1 MKRTDIRK
9 ILIIGAGPIVIGQG
23 CEFDYSGVQA
33 VKALKKEGYEVVL
46 VNSNPA
52 TVMTDPERAD
62 RTYVEPLTVDSL
74 HEIIRRER
82 PDAVLPT
89 LGGQT
94 ALNLAMELDKAGIL
108 RRYRV
113 ELLGASAEAIAR
125 AEDRQRFKA
134 AMRELGLDMPKSGS
148 AHSLDEARAVA
159 EAIGTWPLI
168 IRPGFTLGG
177 TGGGIAH
184 DADEFARIVAGGLE
198 ASLNTEVLIEE
209 SLIGW
214 KEFEME
220 VMADKAGNA
229 VIVCSIENMDP
240 MGVHTGDS
248 ITVAPIQTLTDR
260 EYQAMRDDSIAVLRK
275 IGIATGG
282 SNVQWAVDPKTG
294 RRIIIE
300 MNPRV
305 SRSSALASKATGFPI
320 AKIAAL
326 LAVGYTLDEIPN
338 DITGETLA
346 AFEPALDYV
355 VVKIPRFAFEKFPG
369 ASTALGTQ
377 MKAVGEVMA
386 IGRTFKQAYLKA
398 VRSLEA
404 PLKYHDEAS
413 YDPWFRRELAE
424 IAAFREMMRNN
435 RIIECSNN
443 RMDGEGER
451 QETRDATCGAGSSP
465 VSRLAPNQS
474 PLSSPTHSTIRP
486 FDHSIISPALLRQA
500 KVFGFSDR
508 EIAEAVGC
516 AEAEI
521 RAARLAA
528 GIRPVFGEVDTCAGE
543 FKAKTPYYYSYYGWE
558 IGGNNRII
566 ECSND
571 RMNGEGERQETRD
584 ATCGAGSSPVSRL
597 TPSLAP
603 LQSLTPN
610 QSPVSS
616 PNHSTNRPIDHSIIS
631 SPRPR
636 IMVLGGGPN
645 RIGQGIEF
653 DWCCCHA
660 AFALKQRGYE
670 VVMVNSN
677 PETVSTDYDTSDRL
691 YFEPLTFE
699 DVMEIYDREGC
710 DGVIVQYGGQTPLNL
725 AQRLKAAGARIVGTS
740 PDDID
745 RAEDR
750 DFFKRLV
757 EEVGVKQPA
766 SGIAHSVADAH
777 RIAAEI
783 GYPVLVRPSFVLGG
797 RGMAIV
803 STDAELDK
811 YVAEAVA
818 AAEGKPI
825 LIDKF
830 LEHAIE
836 LDVDCVSDGE
846 TTVVGAI
853 LEHVEAAGCHSGDAA
868 AVTPPRSLAPE
879 TVAEV
884 KRYAHAFAKRLHIVG
899 LMNIQLA
906 VTQEKGV
913 QTVWMIEVNPRASR
927 TVPFVS
933 KAIGVPLA
941 DVAAR
946 CMVGEKLSDI
956 GFTEEVI
963 PPYTS
968 VKEAVFPFVKFPGAE
983 VALTPEMKSTGE
995 VMAIDD
1001 DPEIAYFKSQLAAG
1015 SPLPKA
1021 GEVFV
1026 SLRDEDKAAG
1036 VELVRELVR
1045 LGYGVYATRG
1055 TSTRLWEAGIASK
1068 AVFRISRG
1076 RPNALDLLKAGRVK
1090 WVVCTTEAGNEATE
1104 DNARLRSGAVA
1115 AGVPLTTT
1123 LDGFRAAV
1131 RGLAEDEAFGGTG
1144 VRTLQEY
1151 HALASPA
1158 RGNF

>member
-113 ELLGASAEAIAR
+113 ELIGAQADAIAR
-125 AEDRQRFKA
+125 AEDRQLFKA

-184 DADEFARIVAGGLE
+184 DADEFTRIVTGGLE

-326 LAVGYTLDEIPN
+326 LAVGYTLDEITN

-346 AFEPALDYV
+346 SFEPTLDYV
-355 VVKIPRFAFEKFPG
+355 VVKVPRFAFEKFPG

-386 IGRTFKQAYLKA
+386 LGRTFKQAYLKA

-404 PLKYHDEAS
+404 PLKYHDESA
-413 YDPWFRRELAE
+413 YDPWFKRELAE
-424 IAAFREMMRNN
+424 IEAFRKSLE
-435 RIIECSNN
+435 
-443 RMDGEGER
+443 
-451 QETRDATCGAGSSP
+451 SSG
-465 VSRLAPNQS
+465 VLADS
-474 PLSSPTHSTIRP
+474 V
-486 FDHSIISPALLRQA
+486 LLRQA
-500 KVFGFSDR
+500 KVFGFSDK
-508 EIAEAVGC
+508 EIAAAVGC
-516 AEAEI
+516 DEAAV
-521 RAARLAA
+521 RAARQAA
-528 GIRPVFGEVDTCAGE
+528 GIRPSFGEVDTCAGE
-543 FKAKTPYYYSYYGWE
+543 FKAKTPYYYSYYGWPSDSSSSSDS
-558 IGGNNRII
+558 RA
-566 ECSND
+566 SSPS
-571 RMNGEGERQETRD
+571 R
-584 ATCGAGSSPVSRL
+584 ASGSSGS
-597 TPSLAP
+597 AP
-603 LQSLTPN
+603 AK
-610 QSPVSS
+610 
-616 PNHSTNRPIDHSIIS
+616 
-631 SPRPR
+631 PR

-660 AFALKQRGYE
+660 AFALKARGYE

-699 DVMEIYDREGC
+699 DVMEIYDRERC

-750 DFFKRLV
+750 DFFKNLV
-757 EEVGVKQPA
+757 AEIGVKQPA

-811 YVAEAVA
+811 YVSEAVA

-868 AVTPPRSLAPE
+868 AVTPPRSLTPE
-879 TVAEV
+879 IIAEV
-884 KRYAHAFAKRLHIVG
+884 KRDAHEFAKRLHIVG

-906 VTQEKGV
+906 VKDGE
-913 QTVWMIEVNPRASR
+913 VWMIEVNPRASR

-941 DVAAR
+941 DIAAR
-946 CMVGEKLSDI
+946 CMVGEKLADI
-956 GFTEEVI
+956 GFTQEVV

-1001 DPEIAYFKSQLAAG
+1001 DPEIAYFKSQMAAG
-1015 SPLPKA
+1015 SPLPKG

-1036 VELVRELVR
+1036 VEVVRELVR

-1055 TSTRLWEAGIASK
+1055 TSTRLWEAGLPSK

-1076 RPNALDLLKAGRVK
+1076 RPNALDLLKAGQVK
-1090 WVVCTTEAGNEATE
+1090 WVVCTTEAGNEANE

-1131 RGLAEDEAFGGTG
+1131 RGLAEDGAFGGTG

-1151 HALASPA
+1151 HALAA
-1158 RGNF
+1158 RQ

>member
-125 AEDRQRFKA
+125 AEDRQLFKA

-435 RIIECSNN
+435 RIIECS
-443 RMDGEGER
+443 
-451 QETRDATCGAGSSP
+451 
-465 VSRLAPNQS
+465 
-474 PLSSPTHSTIRP
+474 
-486 FDHSIISPALLRQA
+486 IISPALLRQA

-516 AEAEI
+516 AEAEV

-566 ECSND
+566 ECSK
-571 RMNGEGERQETRD
+571 
-584 ATCGAGSSPVSRL
+584 
-597 TPSLAP
+597 
-603 LQSLTPN
+603 
-610 QSPVSS
+610 
-616 PNHSTNRPIDHSIIS
+616 
-631 SPRPR
+631 PR

-750 DFFKRLV
+750 DFFKQLV

-956 GFTEEVI
+956 GFAEEVI

-983 VALTPEMKSTGE
+983 VALTPELKSTGE

-1131 RGLAEDEAFGGTG
+1131 RGLAEDETFGGTG

-1151 HALASPA
+1151 HALAA
-1158 RGNF
+1158 RASA

>member
-125 AEDRQRFKA
+125 AEDRQLFKA

-435 RIIECSNN
+435 RIIECS
-443 RMDGEGER
+443 
-451 QETRDATCGAGSSP
+451 
-465 VSRLAPNQS
+465 
-474 PLSSPTHSTIRP
+474 
-486 FDHSIISPALLRQA
+486 IISPALLRQA

-566 ECSND
+566 ECSK
-571 RMNGEGERQETRD
+571 
-584 ATCGAGSSPVSRL
+584 
-597 TPSLAP
+597 
-603 LQSLTPN
+603 
-610 QSPVSS
+610 
-616 PNHSTNRPIDHSIIS
+616 
-631 SPRPR
+631 PR

-645 RIGQGIEF
+645 RIGQGIEC

-750 DFFKRLV
+750 DFFKQLV

-825 LIDKF
+825 LVDKF

-956 GFTEEVI
+956 GFAEEVI

-1131 RGLAEDEAFGGTG
+1131 RGLAEDETFGGTG

-1151 HALASPA
+1151 HALAA
-1158 RGNF
+1158 RASA

>member
-62 RTYVEPLTVDSL
+62 RTYIEPLTVDTL
-74 HEIIRRER
+74 HEVIRRER

-113 ELLGASAEAIAR
+113 ELIGAQAEAIAR
-125 AEDRQRFKA
+125 AEDRQLFKA

-148 AHSLDEARAVA
+148 AHTLEEARAVA
-159 EAIGTWPLI
+159 ETIGTWPLI

-184 DADEFARIVAGGLE
+184 DAEEFTRIVTGGLE
-198 ASLNTEVLIEE
+198 ASLNHEVLIEE
-209 SLIGW
+209 SLIGC

-229 VIVCSIENMDP
+229 VIVSSIENMDP

-326 LAVGYTLDEIPN
+326 LAVGYTLDEIKN

-346 AFEPALDYV
+346 CFEPALDYV

-369 ASTALGTQ
+369 TSTTLGTQ

-404 PLKYHDEAS
+404 PLRYHDEAT

-424 IAAFREMMRNN
+424 IEAYRK
-435 RIIECSNN
+435 CL
-443 RMDGEGER
+443 EGLGGLEGL
-451 QETRDATCGAGSSP
+451 EEE
-465 VSRLAPNQS
+465 V
-474 PLSSPTHSTIRP
+474 
-486 FDHSIISPALLRQA
+486 LRQA
-500 KVFGFSDR
+500 KVFGFSDK
-508 EIAEAVGC
+508 EIAAAVGC
-516 AEAEI
+516 EEDEI
-521 RAARLAA
+521 RARRLAL
-528 GIRPVFGEVDTCAGE
+528 GIRPEFGEVDTCAGE
-543 FKAKTPYYYSYYGWE
+543 FKAKTPYYYSYYKYEDSKPG
-558 IGGNNRII
+558 RA
-566 ECSND
+566 S
-571 RMNGEGERQETRD
+571 
-584 ATCGAGSSPVSRL
+584 
-597 TPSLAP
+597 
-603 LQSLTPN
+603 
-610 QSPVSS
+610 QSPVDFPLSDS
-616 PNHSTNRPIDHSIIS
+616 PK
-631 SPRPR
+631 R

-660 AFALKQRGYE
+660 AYALKARGYE

-677 PETVSTDYDTSDRL
+677 PETVSTDYDTSDKL

-699 DVMEIYDREGC
+699 DVMEIYDRERC
-710 DGVIVQYGGQTPLNL
+710 EGVIVQYGGQTPLNL

-750 DFFKRLV
+750 DFFKHLV
-757 EEVGVKQPA
+757 DEVGVRQPA
-766 SGIAHSVADAH
+766 SGIARSVSDAH

-803 STDAELDK
+803 ATEGELDK
-811 YVAEAVA
+811 YVSEAVVA
-818 AAEGKPI
+818 SEGKPI

-836 LDVDCVSDGE
+836 LDVDCVSDGT
-846 TTVVGAI
+846 TTVIGAI

-868 AVTPPRSLAPE
+868 AITPPRSLAPE
-879 TVAEV
+879 TIVEV
-884 KRYAHAFAKRLHIVG
+884 KRLAHEFAKRLQIVG

-906 VTQEKGV
+906 VTASEGGQA
-913 QTVWMIEVNPRASR
+913 VWMIEVNPRASR

-941 DVAAR
+941 DIAAR
-946 CMVGEKLSDI
+946 CMVGEKLADI
-956 GFTEEVI
+956 GFTQEVI
-963 PPYTS
+963 PAYTS

-983 VALTPEMKSTGE
+983 VSLTPEMKSTGE
-995 VMAIDD
+995 VMSIDD
-1001 DPEIAYFKSQLAAG
+1001 DPELAYFKSQIAAG
-1015 SPLPKA
+1015 SPLPKT

-1026 SLRDEDKAAG
+1026 SLRDEDKAEG
-1036 VELVRELVR
+1036 VDVVRELVR
-1045 LGYGVYATRG
+1045 LGYGISATRG
-1055 TSTRLWEAGIASK
+1055 TSTRLWEAGIPSK

-1076 RPNALDLLKAGRVK
+1076 RPNALDLLRTGTLK
-1090 WVVCTTEAGNEATE
+1090 WIVSTTENGREAIE

-1123 LDGFRAAV
+1123 LDGFLAAV
-1131 RGLAEDEAFGGTG
+1131 RALAEEGSIGGTG

-1151 HALASPA
+1151 HSSSA
-1158 RGNF
+1158 RRS

>member
-1 MKRTDIRK
+1 MKRDDLKR

-52 TVMTDPERAD
+52 TVMTDPDRAD
-62 RTYVEPLTVDSL
+62 RTYIEPLTVDSL

-94 ALNLAMELDKAGIL
+94 ALNLAMELDRTGIL

-113 ELLGASAEAIAR
+113 ELIGAQAEAIAR
-125 AEDRQRFKA
+125 AEDRQLFKS
-134 AMRELGLDMPKSGS
+134 AMRDLGLDMPKSGS
-148 AHSLDEARAVA
+148 AHTLEEAKAVA
-159 EAIGTWPLI
+159 ETIGTWPLI
-168 IRPGFTLGG
+168 VRPGFTLGG

-184 DADEFARIVAGGLE
+184 DADEFTRIVTGGLE
-198 ASLNTEVLIEE
+198 ASLNREVLIEE

-220 VMADKAGNA
+220 VMADRAGNA

-282 SNVQWAVDPKTG
+282 SNVQWAVDPETG

-326 LAVGYTLDEIPN
+326 LAIGYTLDEITN

-346 AFEPALDYV
+346 SFEPALDYV

-377 MKAVGEVMA
+377 MKAVGEVMS

-404 PLKYHDEAS
+404 PLRYHDESS

-424 IAAFREMMRNN
+424 LEEFRAYL
-435 RIIECSNN
+435 
-443 RMDGEGER
+443 G
-451 QETRDATCGAGSSP
+451 TCGG
-465 VSRLAPNQS
+465 
-474 PLSSPTHSTIRP
+474 LSGL
-486 FDHSIISPALLRQA
+486 DDAVLRQA

-508 EIAEAVGC
+508 EIAAAVGC
-516 AEAEI
+516 SEPEV
-521 RAARLAA
+521 RARRVATGL
-528 GIRPVFGEVDTCAGE
+528 RPFFGEVDTCAGE
-543 FKAKTPYYYSYYGWE
+543 FKAKTPYYYSYYGYDT
-558 IGGNNRII
+558 
-566 ECSND
+566 STTAD
-571 RMNGEGERQETRD
+571 
-584 ATCGAGSSPVSRL
+584 SSLSAVHS
-597 TPSLAP
+597 PSA
-603 LQSLTPN
+603 
-610 QSPVSS
+610 
-616 PNHSTNRPIDHSIIS
+616 R
-631 SPRPR
+631 R

-660 AFALKQRGYE
+660 AFALKERGYE

-699 DVMEIYDREGC
+699 DVMEIYDREKC
-710 DGVIVQYGGQTPLNL
+710 EGVIVQYGGQTPLNL

-745 RAEDR
+745 LAEDR
-750 DFFKRLV
+750 DFFKKLV
-757 EEVGVKQPA
+757 EEVGVRQPA
-766 SGIAHSVADAH
+766 SGIAHSIEDAH

-803 STDAELDK
+803 ATESELDR
-811 YVAEAVA
+811 YVGEAVA
-818 AAEGKPI
+818 ASEGKPI

-846 TTVVGAI
+846 TTVIGAI

-868 AVTPPRSLAPE
+868 AITPPRSLAPE

-884 KRYAHAFAKRLHIVG
+884 RRTAHEFAKRLHIVG

-906 VTQEKGV
+906 VTTENGG

-941 DVAAR
+941 DIAAR
-946 CMVGEKLSDI
+946 CMVGEKLVDI
-956 GFTEEVI
+956 GFVREVT
-963 PPYTS
+963 PAYTS

-995 VMAIDD
+995 VMAIDEE
-1001 DPEIAYFKSQLAAG
+1001 PELAYFKSQVAAG
-1015 SPLPKA
+1015 SPLPKS

-1026 SLRDEDKAAG
+1026 SLRDEDKEAG
-1036 VELVRELVR
+1036 VGIVRELVR
-1045 LGYGVYATRG
+1045 MGYGVYATRG
-1055 TSTRLWEAGIASK
+1055 TSTRLWEAGIETK
-1068 AVFRISRG
+1068 AIFRISRG
-1076 RPNALDLLKAGRVK
+1076 RPNALDLLRAGTVK
-1090 WVVCTTEAGNEATE
+1090 WVVCTTENGNEATE

-1131 RGLAEDEAFGGTG
+1131 RGLAEEDSFGGTG

-1151 HALASPA
+1151 HAMRKS
-1158 RGNF
+1158 R